1 MNIVNILEI
10 ASGVLVAKLIIGV
23 LNESY
28 RFKWQRVR
36 MELKR
41 VQRTRQ
47 RQKEKIKVSCK
58 SEECAERNVPLV
70 QSFGGSKTSGKHRR
84 SSKRGALLRFFDS
97 SN

>member
-47 RQKEKIKVSCK
+47 RQKEKIKVIIMPKNES
-58 SEECAERNVPLV
+58 P
-70 QSFGGSKTSGKHRR
+70 SKGRMP
-84 SSKRGALLRFFDS
+84 SSRVHD
-97 SN
+97 